1 MKKIFFRYFIVFFSI
16 IFFGTIGTFIIVEYI
31 DPHGENEWSIKL
43 DQRLIPLLP
52 VRLDM
57 DPRVTT
63 VSAGKPVRWEKNHG
77 LAGISLAEAGV
88 QHHGL
93 PEQTG

>member
-1 MKKIFFRYFIVFFSI
+1 MWI
-16 IFFGTIGTFIIVEYI
+16 
-31 DPHGENEWSIKL
+31 
-43 DQRLIPLLP
+43 RLIPLLP
-52 VRLDM
+52 ARLDM

>member
-43 DQRLIPLLP
+43 DHTFSGSVLNAR
-52 VRLDM
+52 R
-57 DPRVTT
+57 
-63 VSAGKPVRWEKNHG
+63 
-77 LAGISLAEAGV
+77 
-88 QHHGL
+88 
-93 PEQTG
+93 